1 MDAMRVSLRLGAASV
16 ICVYRRTRN
25 EAPARAEEIH
35 HAEEEG
41 IDFHWLTSPVEILGD
56 ADNNVRGI
64 RCQRM
69 ELGEPDE
76 SGRRRPVPVPD
87 SEFEIDVDMVVYA
100 IGTNANPILGQTSSL
115 ELNKRG
121 YIVTD
126 ESLATSIAG
135 VWAGGDIVTGA
146 ATVIEA
152 MGAGRKAA
160 REIKAYLGL
169 RDTDVVYLTEPAGT
183 GRHRAASASAS
194 TSPEH
199 TSTTHAY
206 DRRHARTRNT
216 NGRKAP
222 VVIERAHHRGDQRL
236 G

>member
-1 MDAMRVSLRLGAASV
+1 MHARDFPDYDTPLQPGARVAVIGAGNTAMDAMRVCLRLGAAPV
-16 ICVYRRTRN
+16 YCVYRRTRN
-25 EAPARAEEIH
+25 EAPARAEELH
-35 HAEEEG
+35 HAEDEG
-41 IDFHWLTSPVEILGD
+41 IEFHWLTSPVEVLGD
-56 ADNNVRGI
+56 AEDNVRGI

-115 ELNKRG
+115 RLDKRG
-121 YIVTD
+121 YIVTGPG
-126 ESLATSIAG
+126 LATSIAG

-152 MGAGRKAA
+152 MGAGRRAA

-169 RDTDVVYLTEPAGT
+169 RDTDVVYLTEPAG
-183 GRHRAASASAS
+183 GAGKRFGIDLR
-194 TSPEH
+194 EH
-199 TSTTHAY
+199 NY
-206 DRRHARTRNT
+206 ARVT
-216 NGRKAP
+216 A
-222 VVIERAHHRGDQRL
+222 
-236 G
+236 